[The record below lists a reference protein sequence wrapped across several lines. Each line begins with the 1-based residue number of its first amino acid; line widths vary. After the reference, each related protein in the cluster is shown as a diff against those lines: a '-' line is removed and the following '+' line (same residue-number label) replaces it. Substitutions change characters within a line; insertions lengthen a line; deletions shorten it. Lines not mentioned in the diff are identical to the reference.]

1 MTRNR
6 AAATLKMLA
15 QGLHPATGEILPL
28 GGVLSDVEV
37 VRALFLGAEA
47 LQTQTASNSQSSELS
62 RQGQPWSEAED
73 QQLRNSYARPKS
85 TQQLAKEHGR
95 SCGAIKA
102 RLVRLGLCDAEED
115 SVPIAQSED
124 SI

>member
-15 QGLHPATGEILPL
+15 QGLHPTTGEILPL

-37 VRALFLGAEA
+37 VRGLFL
-47 LQTQTASNSQSSELS
+47 
-62 RQGQPWSEAED
+62 
-73 QQLRNSYARPKS
+73 
-85 TQQLAKEHGR
+85 
-95 SCGAIKA
+95 
-102 RLVRLGLCDAEED
+102 DAEED
-115 SVPIAQSED
+115 SAPKARSED

>member
-115 SVPIAQSED
+115 SVPIANSQD

>member
-15 QGLHPATGEILPL
+15 QGLHPTTGEILPL

-47 LQTQTASNSQSSELS
+47 LQAQTASNSQSSELS

-115 SVPIAQSED
+115 SVPIANSQD

>member
-62 RQGQPWSEAED
+62 CQGQPWSEAED

-115 SVPIAQSED
+115 SVPIANSQD

>member
-73 QQLRNSYARPKS
+73 QQLRNSYARTKS

-115 SVPIAQSED
+115 SVPIANSQD